1 MTAQPGYLVQ
11 LTFETFDLEPSA
23 YCRYDFVEVSYGPIS
38 TKFCGGSI
46 PGPFESTGTTMTVRI
61 KTDSSVTGQGF
72 KAEWTSIL
80 DQPCSCGIEFD
91 GAQQR
96 IVGGT
101 DLNSVSCIRVEFQ
114 YNMYLVNISDQQVPL
129 AGETIQKIPWYL

>member
-1 MTAQPGYLVQ
+1 MSTQDGYFVQ
-11 LTFETFDLEPSA
+11 LTFEAFDLEPGDCS
-23 YCRYDFVEVSYGPIS
+23 YDFVEVSYDSYS
-38 TKFCGGSI
+38 TKFCGDSI
-46 PGPFESTGTTMTVRI
+46 PGPFESTNTTMNVRI

-80 DQPCSCGIEFD
+80 QPCSCGIEFD

>member
-11 LTFETFDLEPSA
+11 LSFETFDLEPSA

-46 PGPFESTGTTMTVRI
+46 PGPFVSTGTTMTVRI

-72 KAEWTSIL
+72 KANWTSIV
-80 DQPCSCGIEFD
+80 DQPCSCGMEFNS
-91 GAQQR
+91 AQQR
-96 IVGGT
+96 IVGGA
-101 DLNSVSCIRVEFQ
+101 DLNSVSNIRA
-114 YNMYLVNISDQQVPL
+114 L
-129 AGETIQKIPWYL
+129 G

>member
-23 YCRYDFVEVSYGPIS
+23 YCRYDFVEVSYGAIS

-61 KTDSSVTGQGF
+61 KTDSSITGQGF

-91 GAQQR
+91 STQQR
-96 IVGGT
+96 IVGGA
-101 DLNSVSCIRVEFQ
+101 DVNSVCI
-114 YNMYLVNISDQQVPL
+114 I
-129 AGETIQKIPWYL
+129 I